1 MAGSAASSHRSS
13 GGRHPHSVRGPCAW
27 NHLFLS
33 CIHLP
38 ERRQMHLVPAQV
50 WDRPLHRAQAP
61 RSKTCDSPLRI
72 DRQLF
77 SAADPL
83 HRTTPYAG
91 NETPRPQ
98 GQDASRACLVRRGA
112 RGRKR
117 QHDAQ
122 AGADVRHSQT
132 ALDARNR
139 YHRRRRGRGALRRLR
154 LPALAGSELPAGTGR
169 YLRFALADP
178 TLRTAHRRHHRWSH
192 PLAQGRRA
200 LFRAAQGQHH
210 QFRGP

>member
-1 MAGSAASSHRSS
+1 
-13 GGRHPHSVRGPCAW
+13 
-27 NHLFLS
+27 
-33 CIHLP
+33 
-38 ERRQMHLVPAQV
+38 MHLVPARV

-61 RSKTCDSPLRI
+61 RSKTCDSPLRT

-77 SAADPL
+77 SVADPL

-117 QHDAQ
+117 QHHAQ

-132 ALDARNR
+132 ALDARDR
-139 YHRRRRGRGALRRLR
+139 YHRRRRGRGALRWVR
-154 LPALAGSELPAGTGR
+154 LPALARSELPAGTGR
-169 YLRFALADP
+169 HLRLALADP
-178 TLRTAHRRHHRWSH
+178 SLWIAHRRHHRRSH

-200 LFRAAQGQHH
+200 LFCAAQGQHH
-210 QFRGP
+210 QFRGPGESAPQGQLRQPHPALSRRAVADGTRRPDQEGSLCRA